1 MAQKLTAVASD
12 TLRLML
18 MVYEVLGDS
27 VVGMS
32 KAVPVP
38 TGAAARSA
46 PARPATA
53 PAASRSK
60 KKGKKKAAQAE
71 PLGAAQRAA
80 LAESQRLER
89 IKTLQRR
96 FVELH
101 VAEKRHQRKNH
112 LLRLYIEHE
121 ARKAAPQSAALLT
134 VEEKAEMDVM
144 GGKRELMMAA
154 EGGDNVLLMPGG
166 AGDSASKADLEQVDA
181 ARLSKL
187 MEIMAATDSLI
198 THTAAHTDAG
208 APRVLP
214 ASGDIGTVGAGSA
227 CGAKGVHDKLSLHS
241 DTKERIKTM
250 CAEMRGGGGVEAV
263 PHGIGGGSEKKQKP
277 STSFKRTLAAQQW
290 V

>member
-38 TGAAARSA
+38 TGAAAKNA

-53 PAASRSK
+53 PATSRSK

-71 PLGAAQRAA
+71 PLGAAQHAA

-121 ARKAAPQSAALLT
+121 ARKAPQSAALLT

-208 APRVLP
+208 PPCDLP
-214 ASGDIGTVGAGSA
+214 AGGDFGGVGAGSA

-241 DTKERIKTM
+241 DTKERIKAM
-250 CAEMRGGGGVEAV
+250 CAEMRGGGDGEAL
-263 PHGIGGGSEKKQKP
+263 PRGSGGGSEKKQKP
-277 STSFKRTLAAQQW
+277 STSFKRTLAPQQW

>member
-32 KAVPVP
+32 KPVPVP
-38 TGAAARSA
+38 TGAAAKSA

-71 PLGAAQRAA
+71 PLSAAQRAA

-187 MEIMAATDSLI
+187 MEIMAATDSLV

-208 APRVLP
+208 PLRDLP
-214 ASGDIGTVGAGSA
+214 AGGDIGTVGAGS
-227 CGAKGVHDKLSLHS
+227 KGVHDKLSLHS

-250 CAEMRGGGGVEAV
+250 CAEMRGGGGGGEAV
-263 PHGIGGGSEKKQKP
+263 PRGSGGGSEKNQKAP
-277 STSFKRTLAAQQW
+277 ASSKRTLAPQQW